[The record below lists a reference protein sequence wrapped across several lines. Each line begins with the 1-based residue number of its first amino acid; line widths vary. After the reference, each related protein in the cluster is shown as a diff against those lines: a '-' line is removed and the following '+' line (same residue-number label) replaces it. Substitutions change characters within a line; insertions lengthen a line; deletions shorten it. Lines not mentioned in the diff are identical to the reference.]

1 MTFTASFRFQST
13 PSGLTSKSTSTSSES
28 TFISSS
34 SNSSSESPTKAEANI
49 QFENSSCQRSAQ
61 PIIQRLVV
69 QNRGQWAIN
78 GDIFANICDIL
89 SNSFAI
95 RMFIIITFSK
105 IISESMEM
113 KFLWRKWLSHFS
125 LDKTISTFRSSAT
138 SFERLLKHTLVVPN
152 TIVD

>member
-13 PSGLTSKSTSTSSES
+13 PSGLTSKSTLTSGLTSKPTSTSSES

-34 SNSSSESPTKAEANI
+34 SNSSSESSPTKAEANV

-78 GDIFANICDIL
+78 WNIFANICDIS

-95 RMFIIITFSK
+95 GVFIIITFSK

-138 SFERLLKHTLVVPN
+138 SFERLL
-152 TIVD
+152 

>member
-13 PSGLTSKSTSTSSES
+13 PSGLTSKSTLTSGLTSKSTSTSSES

-34 SNSSSESPTKAEANI
+34 SNSSSESSPTKAEANV

-78 GDIFANICDIL
+78 WNTFANICDIS

-95 RMFIIITFSK
+95 GVFIIITFSK

-138 SFERLLKHTLVVPN
+138 SFERLL
-152 TIVD
+152 